1 MISNDKLQSVYHR
14 VIANK
19 VGPRISIA
27 TFMTGPFSSLKMY
40 GPIKELVSV
49 ENPPIY
55 KEFTLGE
62 LLKHFFTRPL
72 DQPGIQYFRQTI

>member
-1 MISNDKLQSVYHR
+1 MVSNDKLQSVYHR

-27 TFMTGPFSSLKMY
+27 TFFTGRSSSPKID
-40 GPIKELVSV
+40 GPIKELVSE

-55 KEFTLGE
+55 KEFTFQQFFN
-62 LLKHFFTRPL
+62 HFFTRPL
-72 DQPGIQYFRQTI
+72 DQPAINYFRQNI